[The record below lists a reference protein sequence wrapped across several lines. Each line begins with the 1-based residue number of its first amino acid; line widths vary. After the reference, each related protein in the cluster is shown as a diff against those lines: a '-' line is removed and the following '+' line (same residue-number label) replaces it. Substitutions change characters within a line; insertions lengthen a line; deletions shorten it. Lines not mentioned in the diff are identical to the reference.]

1 VLKDLTRNDWLSA
14 LQLDPAR
21 APSVLLLRGTR
32 NMERHYDRSRALFED
47 VIDVGTPNGLFEHVF
62 VGRCRGRDVGYA
74 SVYGASMASEI
85 CHLFGALGTETVIQT
100 GVCGALRDGVLAGD
114 LVVASEAGCG
124 EGAAACY
131 FPGIERVAASPDLV
145 DVVRRQEHAVPCHHG
160 PIWSTAA
167 LLAEGDAEI
176 NLWNEQGFIAVD
188 MESAATLAVAKHF
201 GMNAVS
207 ILSVFDNPRE
217 GAHLALTEHDKVEA
231 RERGEAAMHKT
242 VFDLIERDSS

>member
-1 VLKDLTRNDWLSA
+1 VLKDLTRNDWLNA
-14 LQLDPAR
+14 IDLDPSR
-21 APSVLLLRGTR
+21 VPSVLLLRGTR
-32 NMERHYDRSRALFED
+32 NLERHYDRSRALFEE
-47 VIDVGTPNGLFEHVF
+47 VIEVGSPNGLFEHVF
-62 VGRCRGRDVGYA
+62 IGRCHGRDVGYA
-74 SVYGASMASEI
+74 SVYGGSMASEI

-100 GVCGALRDGVLAGD
+100 GVCGALRDGIVAGD
-114 LVVASEAGCG
+114 MVVASEVGCG
-124 EGAAACY
+124 DGAAACY
-131 FPGIERVAASPDLV
+131 FPGIERVAVSSDLV
-145 DVVRRQEHAVPCHHG
+145 DFVMSQNHEIPCHRG

-201 GMNAVS
+201 GMKAVS

-231 RERGEAAMHKT
+231 RERGEAAMQQT
-242 VFDLIERDSS
+242 VFAVIERCSS